1 MNTYQRTAISLA
13 AAQAALLASGMA
25 LAQTTAPPAAPAS
38 APDAKTQKIE
48 TVVVSGRRAAL
59 ESAQKIKQNADEI
72 VDSIVADDIGKLPD
86 RSVTEVLQ
94 RIVGVTID
102 RTMAKNDPEHYS
114 VEGSGVNIR
123 GLSMVRSELNGRDTF
138 SANGGRALNF
148 EDVPPELMA
157 GVDVYKSPSAKQIEG
172 AIGGL
177 VNLRTALPFDY
188 AGFKAAVSA
197 DGTLSKLQDR
207 WSPSASGLVSNRWTT
222 DLGEIGVLLSMAK
235 SKSRTRN
242 DTVQVEPYFL
252 IDANRDDASTERT
265 VWAPRGM
272 AWRTL
277 EFERTREGLYG
288 ALQWRKDKLQSSLTF
303 FHSKYRM
310 DWNET
315 ANFGQA
321 GTPYDLA
328 LKPGYVVDSNNVLQK
343 GTLYN
348 ASGPF
353 GSDWGAVNF
362 GADTRYASRKSDTRD
377 LAWHL
382 TWKPTAQWTLS
393 SDLQLIRSKTRA
405 NDYTVGTGI
414 LMDTQTL
421 DLTGATPRLVYD
433 SAFQSAL
440 LNPANNYWGFTME
453 YQEGS
458 KAKSNVWRGDATYSF
473 DHPVWD
479 DISFGLRLTD
489 RSADNT
495 VNSIPGGQAWTRGYH
510 WAAIT
515 QTWQRWWAIN
525 DLARLSDPRFSSGIY
540 QHEFNGFFGGKVAMP
555 SLLMPVPSLAQNGY
569 PGEWKKL
576 HDYAVAACGDIPGNN
591 GSCPTWT
598 GNYWTPSTYGEDPI
612 SKNFQQEKSQAAYA
626 QANFHLDDWGLPVD
640 GNVGLRLVRTD
651 MTARGYSLFTIDT
664 GIDAGAG
671 ETLGG
676 APMPKLAAFA
686 APIDYT
692 GAYNNVLPSLNLR
705 FKARSDLQFRFAWA
719 QAIAR
724 PDFSQLMAYT
734 NMKLA
739 AADKT
744 TDPVTKV
751 VTVGRWDM
759 TGESTGNPALKPI
772 KSNQIDLT
780 GEWYFSKNGSLT
792 AALFNKQLKDVIV
805 NQTAVSRLTGSDG
818 SVYDFSVTSPVNG
831 AKGHVRGVE
840 LAFQRYFDMLPGW
853 LGGLG
858 VQANY
863 TYIDSKT
870 KPYSPV
876 TGTMCSGTSTDANNL
891 QLNINGCDTDG
902 RVFGNLPLVG
912 ISRNAYNLALL
923 YDYGKFSARLAY
935 SWRSKYLQG
944 VKVNGTNGGNGRD
957 AAGNGVA
964 WALPTWNDDYGQLD
978 GGVTYKVSDQFSVSL
993 EGQNLRSA
1001 INRQLM
1007 QQQIGMMTRAL
1018 FYTGPRYVVRAS
1030 YSF

>member
-25 LAQTTAPPAAPAS
+25 LAQTAAPPAAPAS

-59 ESAQKIKQNADEI
+59 ESAQKIKQNAEEI

-377 LAWHL
+377 LAWNL

-405 NDYTVGTGI
+405 NDYTVGTGL
-414 LMDTQTL
+414 LMETEAL

-540 QHEFNGFFGGKVAMP
+540 KHEFNGFFGGKVAMP